1 MRSPSPV
8 QGVRTQWGAG
18 ERQVNPLQAVHLRLG
33 GLASE
38 LIGER
43 IASELGLA
51 GRGRL
56 ALSISA
62 EAQEE

>member
-33 GLASE
+33 GFGV
-38 LIGER
+38 GER